1 MPQPRASRRRPGT
14 PGPRVSSIQ
23 PFKSSEHYLE
33 AMKEDLAEW
42 LRDLYGVDI
51 SAANFLEVLETGLV
65 LCQHANAITEAALA
79 FLAETPDQ
87 AQRLPL
93 PRAGVS
99 YNEAAQPRTF
109 QARDNISNF
118 IHWCR
123 KEMGIQGNPPVFPHL
138 ARPFSC
144 QASISS
150 LRLKLSGVRGSPSRF
165 ALGQLLIPFH
175 ASVSLSHSKSP
186 VNQCVK

>member
-1 MPQPRASRRRPGT
+1 MADPVAGIAGSAAKSVRPF
-14 PGPRVSSIQ
+14 R
-23 PFKSSEHYLE
+23 SSEAYVE

-51 SAANFLEVLETGLV
+51 SAANFLQVLETGLV

-93 PRAGVS
+93 PQAGVS

-138 ARPFSC
+138 PRPFSC

-150 LRLKLSGVRGSPSRF
+150 LRLKLSGVRGPPSRF

-175 ASVSLSHSKSP
+175 ASVSPSHSKSP
-186 VNQCVK
+186 INQCFE